1 MFYSIINIQQKIK
14 YLWSSYKG
22 DKKEIEID
30 RILITIEVYKS
41 DYLFFLFFFILSDSI
56 SKPWQTQRYDR
67 SMRLQIIRI

>member
-14 YLWSSYKG
+14 FLWSTYEG

-41 DYLFFLFFFILSDSI
+41 DYLFFFIFFILSNYEINWMDYWCDCVGCS
-56 SKPWQTQRYDR
+56 
-67 SMRLQIIRI
+67 L